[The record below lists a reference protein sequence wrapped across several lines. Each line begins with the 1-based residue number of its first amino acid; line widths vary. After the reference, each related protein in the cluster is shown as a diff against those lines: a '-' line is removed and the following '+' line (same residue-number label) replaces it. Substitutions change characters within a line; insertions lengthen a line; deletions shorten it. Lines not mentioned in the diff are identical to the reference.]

1 MSPAGDGGEAK
12 PERFE
17 ETLYP
22 GWRQVFA
29 VDRVIHR
36 ERTDHQDLIIFETP
50 VFGRVLALDG
60 IVQITEGDEAIYQEM
75 MVHVPIV
82 GHGDARRVCIVGG
95 GDGGCLREALK
106 HPDVEPTLVEIDA
119 GVVEFS
125 KQWLPSIG
133 KAALEDPRSRI
144 VIADGVDFMKTSG
157 ETFDVIIVD
166 STDPQGPGAVL
177 FTQDFYRD
185 CFARLSERGV
195 LVTQNGVPFT
205 QSEELTTSWQR
216 LPRAGFADVGLLRR
230 AGAQLCRR
238 LHGAG
243 LGQQGP
249 RQPPHRPRRGRAPR
263 RWSGPD
269 GALLDAGDPV
279 RLLCPAPVHQGI
291 DGVRGERR
299 FLFEMARPKGF
310 EPLTFGFGGRRSI
323 QLSYGR
329 ISKTGHAVPRS
340 GP

>member
-1 MSPAGDGGEAK
+1 
-12 PERFE
+12 
-17 ETLYP
+17 
-22 GWRQVFA
+22 VFA

-36 ERTDHQDLIIFETP
+36 ERTDHQDLIIFEAP

-60 IVQITEGDEAIYQEM
+60 IVQITEGDEAMYQEM

-106 HPDVEPTLVEIDA
+106 HPHVEPTLVEIDA

-177 FTQDFYRD
+177 FTEDFYRD
-185 CFARLSERGV
+185 CFARLSDRGV
-195 LVTQNGVPFT
+195 MVTQNGVPFT
-205 QSEELTTSWQR
+205 QGEELTTSWHR
-216 LPRAGFADVGLLRR
+216 LRGAGFADVGFYVVPVPSYVGGFMTLGWASKDPANRPIAPDEATRR
-230 AGAQLCRR
+230 V
-238 LHGAG
+238 AG
-243 LGQQGP
+243 LDLAARYWTPEIQ
-249 RQPPHRPRRGRAPR
+249 AACF
-263 RWSGPD
+263 
-269 GALLDAGDPV
+269 ALPQYIKDLM
-279 RLLCPAPVHQGI
+279 R
-291 DGVRGERR
+291 
-299 FLFEMARPKGF
+299 
-310 EPLTFGFGGRRSI
+310 
-323 QLSYGR
+323 
-329 ISKTGHAVPRS
+329 
-340 GP
+340 

>member
-1 MSPAGDGGEAK
+1 MSPADDTVG

-29 VDRVIHR
+29 VDRVVHR

-60 IVQITEGDEAIYQEM
+60 IVQITEGDEAMYQEM

-106 HPDVEPTLVEIDA
+106 HPGVEPTLVEIDA

-125 KQWLPSIG
+125 KRWLPSIG
-133 KAALEDPRSRI
+133 KAALEDPRARI

-177 FTQDFYRD
+177 FTQAFYRD
-185 CFARLSERGV
+185 CFARLSDRGV

-205 QSEELTTSWQR
+205 QSEEVTTSWQR
-216 LPRAGFADVGLLRR
+216 LRGAGFADVGFYVVPVPSYVGGFMALGWASKDAANRPI
-230 AGAQLCRR
+230 AADEVARR
-238 LHGAG
+238 LHGLDLKTRYWTPEIQSACFA
-243 LGQQGP
+243 LP
-249 RQPPHRPRRGRAPR
+249 RYIQ
-263 RWSGPD
+263 D
-269 GALLDAGDPV
+269 LLV
-279 RLLCPAPVHQGI
+279 
-291 DGVRGERR
+291 
-299 FLFEMARPKGF
+299 
-310 EPLTFGFGGRRSI
+310 
-323 QLSYGR
+323 
-329 ISKTGHAVPRS
+329 
-340 GP
+340 